1 MPTCRFITPMV
12 SFKLERFPRRSGTV
26 IDEKELSRVA
36 AIKPTQTESN
46 KVEKMNTIVRSG
58 RRKKKSYIDLKTEE
72 EIFKSEKERWKIQRL
87 QNVETLK
94 RNVNM

>member
-1 MPTCRFITPMV
+1 MV

-46 KVEKMNTIVRSG
+46 KVEKMNTMNVRSG

-72 EIFKSEKERWKIQRL
+72 KFQK
-87 QNVETLK
+87 
-94 RNVNM
+94 

>member
-36 AIKPTQTESN
+36 AIKPESN
-46 KVEKMNTIVRSG
+46 KVEKMNTMNVRSG
-58 RRKKKSYIDLKTEE
+58 RRKKKIT
-72 EIFKSEKERWKIQRL
+72 
-87 QNVETLK
+87 
-94 RNVNM
+94 

>member
-46 KVEKMNTIVRSG
+46 KVEKMNTMNVRSG
-58 RRKKKSYIDLKTEE
+58 RRKKNLT
-72 EIFKSEKERWKIQRL
+72 
-87 QNVETLK
+87 
-94 RNVNM
+94 